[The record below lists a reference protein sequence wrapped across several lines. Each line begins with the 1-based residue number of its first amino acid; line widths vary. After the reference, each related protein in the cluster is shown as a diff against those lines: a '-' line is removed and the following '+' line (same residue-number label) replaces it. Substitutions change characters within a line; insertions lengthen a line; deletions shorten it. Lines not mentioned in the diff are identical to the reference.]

1 MSSLND
7 AILEA
12 HSQRDFVA
20 LVTLYQRASMETDDI
35 DEACFF
41 ATQAYIFAL
50 DTGHPNLNEL
60 HQFLCAHNREE

>member
-1 MSSLND
+1 MTALND

-12 HSQRDFVA
+12 HDQRDYVA
-20 LVTLYQRASMETDDI
+20 LVTLYQRASTETNDM